1 MNQIYSLEFKQRV
14 VDLRYKDGLSAV
26 QVAQKLSVEY
36 KRLFGKEMTKNIVIG
51 LWNRNKHLINHE
63 HNDTTNAESRI
74 TKSEIKRVSIA
85 KEMERYKSLRDSNK
99 DKYRVR
105 KCLSCLKEKILEK
118 RMYIC
123 NPCKET
129 QNYKD
134 GMVWHTNTSGIAV

>member
-51 LWNRNKHLINHE
+51 LWDRNKHLINHE
-63 HNDTTNAESRI
+63 HNDTTN
-74 TKSEIKRVSIA
+74 
-85 KEMERYKSLRDSNK
+85 KEMERYKSLRDINK

-134 GMVWHTNTSGIAV
+134 GMVCHTNTSGITV

>member
-14 VDLRYKDGLSAV
+14 VDFRYKDGLSAV

-63 HNDTTNAESRI
+63 HNDTTN
-74 TKSEIKRVSIA
+74 

-134 GMVWHTNTSGIAV
+134 GMVWHTNTSGITV

>member
-1 MNQIYSLEFKQRV
+1 VNQIYSLEFKQRV

-51 LWNRNKHLINHE
+51 LWDRNKHLINHE
-63 HNDTTNAESRI
+63 HNDTTN
-74 TKSEIKRVSIA
+74 
-85 KEMERYKSLRDSNK
+85 KEMERYKSLRDINK